1 VASRRFGL
9 RAPVVRGTFCSAAFP
24 HPAAHLMQMRATSPL
39 LEREIDCR
47 LVRSIPTRRVLEA
60 YRRDFGYDASAE
72 FAGVDSI
79 HLLECPESGL
89 RFFVPPSVVGREG
102 LYRQLQTFDW
112 NYKETKWEHDDALRQ
127 VQAGQRVLDVGCGK
141 AAFLHRCRTERGA
154 VPTGLEF
161 NDAAAQAGRARG
173 VEVVTETVEAHAGK
187 RPGHYDVV
195 TSFQVLEHVTTPA
208 AFVRACIQALK
219 PGGSLLIG
227 VPNHDSFLG
236 QAEDN
241 WLDMPPHH
249 MSLWSRACL
258 EGLGP
263 RFGVRHVATWLEP
276 LQELDWYQAVQERT
290 HLRGWL
296 QRALYHRLG
305 FDRFFRRYLAAA
317 APTIA
322 GHTVLARFVKA

>member
-1 VASRRFGL
+1 
-9 RAPVVRGTFCSAAFP
+9 
-24 HPAAHLMQMRATSPL
+24 
-39 LEREIDCR
+39 
-47 LVRSIPTRRVLEA
+47 
-60 YRRDFGYDASAE
+60 
-72 FAGVDSI
+72 
-79 HLLECPESGL
+79 
-89 RFFVPPSVVGREG
+89 
-102 LYRQLQTFDW
+102 
-112 NYKETKWEHDDALRQ
+112 
-127 VQAGQRVLDVGCGK
+127 
-141 AAFLHRCRTERGA
+141 
-154 VPTGLEF
+154 
-161 NDAAAQAGRARG
+161 ARG
-173 VEVVTETVEAHAGK
+173 VEVVTETIEAHAAK

-195 TSFQVLEHVTTPA
+195 TSFQVLEHVTAPA

-219 PGGSLLIG
+219 PGGSLLLG

-263 RFGVRHVATWLEP
+263 RFGVQHVATWLEP
-276 LQELDWYQAVQERT
+276 LQELDWYQAVQERN